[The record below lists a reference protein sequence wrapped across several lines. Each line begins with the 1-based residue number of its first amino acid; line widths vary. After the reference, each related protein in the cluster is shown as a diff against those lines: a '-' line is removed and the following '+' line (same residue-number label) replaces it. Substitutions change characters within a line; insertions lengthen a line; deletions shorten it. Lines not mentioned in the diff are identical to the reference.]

1 MRPFPQGMSGM
12 GPHMLRK
19 IPQNFGGMGQFDM
32 KMPMDMMMQQGM
44 HMGGNMMNPMMQNMP
59 PMNMPMNNMMD
70 VDPEIMND
78 PQAKRNY
85 FGERLYTK
93 ISSNPNYS
101 HVSDLFSKIVG
112 IFLDLEEPVIERL
125 INDDTY
131 FDVQVR
137 ETMRLLA
144 EKGSSN

>member
-1 MRPFPQGMSGM
+1 M

-19 IPQNFGGMGQFDM
+19 IPQQNFQGMPPQFDM
-32 KMPMDMMMQQGM
+32 MNNPMMMGN
-44 HMGGNMMNPMMQNMP
+44 NMMNPMMQNMP
-59 PMNMPMNNMMD
+59 PMNMQMNNMMGG

-78 PQAKRNY
+78 PNAKRDY